1 MQVWLI
7 AGAAQHLRLQPHSIS
22 LLFAM
27 AAAMKAMKAK
37 KATKAVK
44 PVKAT
49 NTIWTKKWHTT
60 VLGIHNSWSLSKLEH
75 DRETGVV
82 TETWLGTPR
91 DLCKPSDLGKPSDLK
106 AMKAMKAKK

>member
-1 MQVWLI
+1 
-7 AGAAQHLRLQPHSIS
+7 
-22 LLFAM
+22 M

-49 NTIWTKKWHTT
+49 NTIFTRKWSTT
-60 VLGIHNSWSLSKLEH
+60 YLGIYNSWSLSKLEH
-75 DRETGVV
+75 DRKTGVV

-91 DLCKPSDLGKPSDLK
+91 DLSKPSDLE